1 MPTQLATVHSSGLH
15 FIRTGQLMWP
25 SLAEVNTRARRLV
38 SAWLKQLKK
47 EEQKLAQLQ
56 KVSIDV
62 LWRIT

>member
-1 MPTQLATVHSSGLH
+1 
-15 FIRTGQLMWP
+15 MWP

-62 LWRIT
+62 LLVEDH